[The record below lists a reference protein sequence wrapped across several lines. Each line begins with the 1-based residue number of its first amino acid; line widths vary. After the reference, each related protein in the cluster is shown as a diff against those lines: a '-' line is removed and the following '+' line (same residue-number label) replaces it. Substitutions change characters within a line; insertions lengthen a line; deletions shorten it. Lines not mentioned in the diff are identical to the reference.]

1 MKHIVFL
8 MRKGKKYEKARKKA
22 GKKKYKS
29 GLIQLYT
36 SITDREKLGK
46 ILHRLKED
54 FPNCKIVGATTA
66 GEIANAKMYENEVVI
81 SLSLFEKSYIK
92 THYTP
97 TITQKSGIKI
107 ADAICNNDTKAL
119 ILLSEGLQG
128 EDYQGFIQGIKQHHP
143 DILVAGGLAGDS
155 FKMKRTF
162 VIEGEHIYDKG
173 CVAVSFGGK
182 KLYADSRYNLNWY
195 SVGKEFTITKAQ
207 GKAIEEIDGENA
219 LKLFKKYL
227 GPHIF
232 EHDISSLPDFQFLY
246 KDGSTVIS
254 RTPMRIDGN
263 KIIFAAPIQEGQ
275 RVRFGFSNAASVI
288 SGANEI
294 ASKLRH
300 KPAEAIYI
308 FSCIARKILLGEV
321 LENEF
326 KAFENVA
333 PTAGFFTYG
342 EFYSTSADNAL
353 LNCTTT
359 ILTLSEAQ
367 KPSAKKGKRV
377 PERSRTKDS
386 LTFKALT
393 NFIEQTS
400 NELNS
405 NIHLLQQ
412 YKELVDK
419 AFLVV
424 KIDVEGNITYI
435 NDNLCKVSHC
445 DKQQSPVR
453 REDLIKMD
461 DEILK
466 EIRETL
472 KEGHIWRG
480 QLLNVTIGE
489 KRFFIDTTIMPIYNE
504 LLNIEEYIAIGQDIT
519 EQLMAKEK
527 LKAKNRFI
535 QAIFNNQESILI
547 STSKAKGLVAV
558 NKKFFEYFDF
568 ASYEDFK
575 ARHSCICEL
584 FKRESGYINAIDH
597 PNWMELIASNP
608 GKDYKVKMQTRHG
621 ERIFRIKINLI
632 ENEYIINLD
641 DITSL
646 ENAIEK
652 AHQSERSKSA
662 FLASMS
668 HEIRTPLNGIIGF
681 AELLKKELDNPQSY
695 KYADIIHKSSQM
707 LLHIVNDILDY
718 SKIESGQMQLHLE
731 CCNLKEELESAALT
745 FASLTESKDIAY
757 EIEIDP
763 AIPDY
768 LLCDSQR
775 IKQIINNLLSNAVKF
790 TPQHGSIVFRVTL
803 QKRKK
808 GTARVLFSVQDSGIG
823 ISSEKQK
830 HIFKPFSQADETID
844 RKYGGTGLGLAISS
858 QFLSLMGSS
867 MQLKSQEGVGSHFYF
882 TLDLQITQPP
892 AKLQNDFEK
901 LPATSKTNKV
911 LIVED
916 NRTNQL
922 LLSILLEER
931 GIPFDTANNGK
942 QALNKIAKDDYALV
956 LMDINMP
963 VLDGLSTIKR
973 LRKKGFTK
981 PIVSL
986 SANVMESDIEEFK
999 KAGADDYLHKPIL
1012 PDKLDAILHKYL
1024 DASFHT
1030 DESNDRQ
1037 KKQQNS
1043 LLKRLKEHFS
1053 LLNDEAIKK
1062 LLASFEEST
1071 NELLQK
1077 LDSEALDY
1085 KTAHTI
1091 KGLAANFGFDSLAS
1105 LAAQAEEAAKASNKQ
1120 ELQQL
1125 RRALQEELAEV
1136 LKQFEGDEDA

>member
-8 MRKGKKYEKARKKA
+8 MRKAKKYEKARKKA

-36 SITDREKLGK
+36 SITDTQKLGK

-92 THYTP
+92 TLYTP
-97 TITQKSGIKI
+97 SITQQNGIKT
-107 ADAICNNDTKAL
+107 ADAICDNDTKAL

-143 DILVAGGLAGDS
+143 DVLVAGGLAGDS

-162 VIEGEHIYDKG
+162 VIEDEHIYDKG
-173 CVAVSFGGK
+173 CVAISFSGNE
-182 KLYADSRYNLNWY
+182 LFADNRYNLNWY
-195 SVGKEFTITKAQ
+195 SVGKEFTITKAH

-219 LKLFKKYL
+219 LELFKKYL
-227 GPHIF
+227 GAHIF

-263 KIIFAAPIQEGQ
+263 RIIFAAPIQEGQ

-342 EFYSTSADNAL
+342 EFYSTSGDNAL

-359 ILTLSEAQ
+359 VLTLSEAQ
-367 KPSAKKGKRV
+367 KPSAKKDKRV

-461 DEILK
+461 DKILK

-472 KEGHIWRG
+472 KEGHVWRG

-504 LLNIEEYIAIGQDIT
+504 LLNVEEYIAIGQDIT

-535 QAIFNNQESILI
+535 QAIFDNQESILI
-547 STSKAKGLVAV
+547 STSKTKGLVAV

-584 FKRESGYINAIDH
+584 FERENGYINAIDH
-597 PNWMELIASNP
+597 PDWMELIASNP
-608 GKDYKVKMQTRHG
+608 DKDYKVKMQTRHG

-632 ENEYIINLD
+632 ENEYVINLD

-646 ENAIEK
+646 ENAIEE
-652 AHQSERSKSA
+652 AHKSERAKSA

-681 AELLKKELDNPQSY
+681 ADLLKKELHDPKAQ

-718 SKIESGQMQLHLE
+718 SKIESGEMHLHFE
-731 CCNLKEELESAALT
+731 ECNLKEELESAALT
-745 FASLTESKDIAY
+745 FASLTKSKHIDY
-757 EIEIDP
+757 RVEIDP
-763 AIPDY
+763 AIPEY
-768 LLCDSQR
+768 LHCDIQR

-790 TPQHGSIVFRVTL
+790 TPEYGFITFKVSL
-803 QKRKK
+803 QKEHKK
-808 GTARVLFSVQDSGIG
+808 KVILLFSVEDNGIG
-823 ISSEKQK
+823 ISKEKQK
-830 HIFKPFSQADETID
+830 QIFRPFTQADDSID
-844 RKYGGTGLGLAISS
+844 KKYGGTGLGLAISA
-858 QFLSLMGSS
+858 QFLSLMGSK
-867 MQLKSQEGVGSHFYF
+867 MELESQEGIGSHFYF
-882 TLDLQITQPP
+882 TLELEK
-892 AKLQNDFEK
+892 AKAPKK
-901 LPATSKTNKV
+901 LPKKTPKTFTAATNNKV

-916 NRTNQL
+916 NKTNQM
-922 LLSILLEER
+922 LLSLLLEER
-931 GIPFDTANNGK
+931 NIPFDLADNGK
-942 QALNKIAKDDYALV
+942 QALRKIEKNDYALV
-956 LMDINMP
+956 FMDINMP
-963 VLDGLSTIKR
+963 VLDGLSTIKK
-973 LRKKGFTK
+973 LRKKGFEH
-981 PIVSL
+981 PIISL
-986 SANVMESDIEEFK
+986 SANVMESDIKEFQ

-1012 PDKLDAILHKYL
+1012 PEKLDAVLERYL
-1024 DASFHT
+1024 DADSSHDKRT
-1030 DESNDRQ
+1030 PALPSSS
-1037 KKQQNS
+1037 K
-1043 LLKRLKEHFS
+1043 LLEKFKETFE
-1053 LLNDEAIKK
+1053 LLSEEAIKK
-1062 LLASFEEST
+1062 LLASFVESAEEILD
-1071 NELLQK
+1071 ELDRQP
-1077 LDSEALDY
+1077 LDY

-1091 KGLAANFGFDSLAS
+1091 KGLAANFHFTQLADI
-1105 LAAQAEEAAKASNKQ
+1105 AKRAEDAAKREDTPTLIEYKKEIQNALKEVVS
-1120 ELQQL
+1120 QL
-1125 RRALQEELAEV
+1125 KEEN
-1136 LKQFEGDEDA
+1136 FDA